1 MEYTRLKGHV
11 ITWNTGGSLRRF
23 AEIAVIE
30 LGMSAQQTVALAA
43 WMASFQLRPM
53 LGGAVLAARVGDE
66 AQDEPD
72 SQTLRQADARGHEH
86 ALPCSAQ
93 LASNVTILNLVCI
106 VRCDYNTSETPSL
119 GFLHLS
125 VIISVIVKTQ

>member
-1 MEYTRLKGHV
+1 MAFLLP
-11 ITWNTGGSLRRF
+11 NRRKSK
-23 AEIAVIE
+23 I
-30 LGMSAQQTVALAA
+30 G
-43 WMASFQLRPM
+43 LRPGKK
-53 LGGAVLAARVGDE
+53 LIRPKFYFPKYTVQVG
-66 AQDEPD
+66 
-72 SQTLRQADARGHEH
+72 ARGHEFE
-86 ALPCSAQ
+86 ACSAQ